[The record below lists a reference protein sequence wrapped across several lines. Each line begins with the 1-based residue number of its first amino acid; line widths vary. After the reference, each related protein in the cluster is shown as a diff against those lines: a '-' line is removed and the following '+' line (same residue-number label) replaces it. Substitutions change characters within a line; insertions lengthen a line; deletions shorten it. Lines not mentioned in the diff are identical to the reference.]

1 MYPCSSNYSFIHG
14 SAFVCMNKNF
24 IRAFKFRCMSTF
36 KTHLLLGSNVKI
48 VTLIIFF
55 WRIQIFLMI
64 FHLIALVLVQTLAI
78 ILYKMFFRSD
88 QDELSRFLLLFLE
101 SSHEFNETFSNFKDE
116 SEKIVKNTEIKY
128 LSAVSAGT
136 NAIKFANRDNICTS

>member
-55 WRIQIFLMI
+55 WRIQIF
-64 FHLIALVLVQTLAI
+64 FDDFSS
-78 ILYKMFFRSD
+78 YCSGPGSD
-88 QDELSRFLLLFLE
+88 
-101 SSHEFNETFSNFKDE
+101 FSNN
-116 SEKIVKNTEIKY
+116 SI
-128 LSAVSAGT
+128 
-136 NAIKFANRDNICTS
+136 